1 VIQSTNAIRWLF
13 HQVLCDFVYEHHS
26 MASSS
31 GVGVALACAT
41 VSMKGEK
48 RPMVTVKAIDA
59 QGLAASS
66 ELLVGDMILQIHGKD
81 ASSLDLL
88 FKALIR
94 SGKGQLRL
102 QVQTP
107 GVGSAPR
114 EVAVERSHP
123 PGTCGETPRGFLEL
137 AGHVNLEAPQAQKAQ
152 QAQQETQQ
160 DKTNW
165 LEMLDTCQL
174 RCIDIERALMAALKE
189 RSLAA
194 HARTAE
200 TPVEIA
206 QVDEVVI
213 VEVARATL
221 TTELSLL
228 KDKLDKA
235 SRQVECAEHD
245 MLLMRRKMAVMQE
258 DCKSDKLLKWVSLD
272 HLSEVSLS

>member
-1 VIQSTNAIRWLF
+1 MCNSEHEGENAPNGHGEGHRSTGSCCIER
-13 HQVLCDFVYEHHS
+13 
-26 MASSS
+26 
-31 GVGVALACAT
+31 
-41 VSMKGEK
+41 
-48 RPMVTVKAIDA
+48 
-59 QGLAASS
+59 AA
-66 ELLVGDMILQIHGKD
+66 
-81 ASSLDLL
+81 SLDLL
-88 FKALIR
+88 VKALIR

-102 QVQTP
+102 HVQTP

-123 PGTCGETPRGFLEL
+123 PGTCGETPRGVLEL
-137 AGHVNLEAPQAQKAQ
+137 AGHVTCLQASLEAPQAQ
-152 QAQQETQQ
+152 QAQQTQQEMQQ

-165 LEMLDTCQL
+165 LEMLDACQL
-174 RCIDIERALMAALKE
+174 RCIDIERALAAALKE

-213 VEVARATL
+213 VEVAGAAL
-221 TTELSLL
+221 TTELTLL

-235 SRQVECAEHD
+235 SRQVECAEHE

-272 HLSEVSLS
+272 HLSEVSVS